1 MRELVKK
8 FEKEMSEKEVW
19 EVERRKAKEK
29 KRELELELNPEV
41 ESFKRS
47 ELLEK
52 YTVRI
57 LFE

>member
-8 FEKEMSEKEVW
+8 FEKEISKKEIW

-29 KRELELELNPEV
+29 KREIELKLNPEV
-41 ESFKRS
+41 EGFKRS